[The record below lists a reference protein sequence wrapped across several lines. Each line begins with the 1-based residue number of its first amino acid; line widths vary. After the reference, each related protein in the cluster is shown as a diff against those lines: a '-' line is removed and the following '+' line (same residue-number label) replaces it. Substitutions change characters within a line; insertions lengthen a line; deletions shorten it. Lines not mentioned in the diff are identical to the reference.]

1 MKEET
6 MKKQVLAALT
16 LLTLAAA
23 LTGVAQAAGTLD
35 EIRQRGT
42 LRVGMEPGYM
52 PFELTNQKGEIIGF
66 DPDCAR
72 RMAKALGVKLE
83 LVSTAWDGI
92 IPSLMTKKF
101 DIIMSGM
108 TITDERTQVVDFADP
123 YIVIGQTLLVRKEL
137 AGAVKSYK
145 DLNDPKYKIASKL
158 GTTGE
163 IAAKEHF
170 PKARYFSYE
179 TEQEA
184 VMEVVNGK
192 IDAFVYDS
200 PYNAVAFAQ
209 KGQGKLVF
217 LDQPFTTEPLGWAI
231 RKGDPELLAFLN
243 GFLKEIRQDGTYDKI
258 YRKWFQ
264 DSAWLKELQ

>member
-1 MKEET
+1 MKR
-6 MKKQVLAALT
+6 LISAILI
-16 LLTLAAA
+16 LLTFSIGLAGSA
-23 LTGVAQAAGTLD
+23 LAAGTLD

-52 PFELTNQKGEIIGF
+52 PFELVNKTGDIIGF

-108 TITDERTQVVDFADP
+108 TITEERAEVVDFADP
-123 YIVIGQTLLVRKEL
+123 YIVIGQTLLIRKEL
-137 AGAVKSYK
+137 AGTIKSYK

-163 IAAKEHF
+163 IAAKEYI
-170 PKARYFSYE
+170 PKAKYFSYE
-179 TEQEA
+179 TEQEG

-192 IDAFVYDS
+192 VDAFVYDS

-209 KGQGKLVF
+209 KGEGKLVF
-217 LDQPFTTEPLGWAI
+217 LDQPFTNEPLGWAV

-243 GFLKEIRQDGTYDKI
+243 GFLKEIKQDGTYDKI
-258 YRKWFQ
+258 YKKWFQ